1 MLFGYPVAATND
13 NWLHECLCEAISS
26 IHGAADASSCYPD
39 WPTIL
44 PVAQRGRLRART
56 GLRDRLATYDGAVRR
71 LSIANRARVLQAL
84 TDQNRISDL
93 LAGTSS
99 CATINGLPKSIR
111 RAVESLFDFAYTK
124 LTDLGLRD
132 QHYKVIYDSSPEHV
146 CPFCGTEF
154 FDAPGGRREDLDH
167 YLAKSLYPFAAA
179 NLRNLVPM
187 GHKCNSSYK
196 LADDVLR
203 RADGTRR
210 VVLDPYDN
218 AEIVVILDDSDPFS
232 GATENTPKWVIR
244 FEPDTPAV
252 SAWDEIFKVRERYC
266 RDHLDPSFAG
276 WIGIFGIWARS
287 TGLNAATD
295 EEIVDALARYEAYW
309 RASGVQDRAFLKAA
323 VFRMLHRHCG
333 MGHRRLLDL
342 IKVLAGL
349 SRPSIAAVGHST

>member
-1 MLFGYPVAATND
+1 LLFGYPVAATND

-26 IHGAADASSCYPD
+26 IHGAADANSSYPG
-39 WPTIL
+39 WPIVL
-44 PVAQRGRLRART
+44 PVGQRVRLRARS
-56 GLRDRLATYDGAVRR
+56 GLRDRLATYDRAVRR
-71 LSIANRARVLQAL
+71 LSIANRARVLQAVI
-84 TDQNRISDL
+84 DQNRISDL
-93 LAGTSS
+93 LAGTCN
-99 CATINGLPKSIR
+99 CATIDDLPKSIR
-111 RAVESLFDFAYTK
+111 RAVESLFDYAYAK

-154 FDAPGGRREDLDH
+154 FDAPCGRREDLDH
-167 YLAKSLYPFAAA
+167 YLVKSLYPFAAA

-210 VVLDPYDN
+210 VVFDPYDH
-218 AEIVVILDDSDPFS
+218 AEIVVLLDDSDPFS
-232 GATENTPKWVIR
+232 GATKNTPKWVIH

-276 WIGIFGIWARS
+276 WIGIFGMWARS
-287 TGLNAATD
+287 AGLNAATD
-295 EEIVDALARYEAYW
+295 EEIVDALARYAAYW

-323 VFRMLHRHCG
+323 VFRMLHRHCESG
-333 MGHRRLLDL
+333 DQRLLKVIKDL
-342 IKVLAGL
+342 VTPFAAQTA
-349 SRPSIAAVGHST
+349 IAS